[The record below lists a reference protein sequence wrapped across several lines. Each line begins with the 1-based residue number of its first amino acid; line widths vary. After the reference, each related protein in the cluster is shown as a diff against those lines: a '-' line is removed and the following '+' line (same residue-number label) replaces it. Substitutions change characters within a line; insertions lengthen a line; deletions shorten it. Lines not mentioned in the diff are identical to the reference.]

1 MRLLI
6 KPWTFLFLLSAASI
20 WGQDIEVQWEPR
32 EDLNVLLPSSVKVF
46 ESNGKLEDGARFRA
60 VYAQVDLTDSNLNL
74 RATGSNTHRETTQ
87 EAADRTN
94 SILAL
99 NGGYFSGDRSV
110 SLLISDGQ
118 LISPGTHYTR
128 PRGAFGM
135 YNGEPLVFWSNTSSW
150 EEAPNLFFSPS
161 LQAKASSIKPNLAVG
176 AGPVLIKK
184 GELFVTS
191 SEEGF
196 GGSHTI
202 RHPRSAIGYQDKNTL
217 IWMVVDG
224 RQPTSAG
231 VTLPELATIM
241 KTAGAV
247 EAVNLDGGGSSAMI
261 AAGEVVN
268 IPADIV
274 GGNRNSLR
282 NNASALVLSERTP
295 TIQPDTYILD
305 TDSPFYREIGLWK
318 ETNLLNHYG
327 RTPSRQASTYQ
338 GLNTAFYSF
347 EEVPLKEYQLAAW
360 WPVDQENSQL
370 VRYVVHHSQGR
381 DTISFDQTEL
391 SFSGRWNILGT
402 YHMGAG
408 DSLEVMGGSD
418 QGKIQT
424 DAVRL
429 VATRPSPQLPAR
441 GDTRIA
447 VISDLNSG
455 LGAADYQWQV
465 DSIIQRIPRL
475 WKPDLVISGG
485 DMVAGMGISDT
496 AHLRSM
502 WDGFD
507 KHIAA
512 PLREAEIPFAFTLG
526 NHDGPRS
533 YPIERRIAKEFWNR
547 PEAHPGIEFVDREFF
562 PNYYSF
568 VLDDIFFVSWEA
580 SSSKITEENLQWM
593 EKQFDRVEAHQATY
607 RFLMGHMPLYS
618 VAQERDSRGNVL
630 DDPERLQQLLEQ
642 YQVHTY
648 ISGHQH
654 AFYPGKRGNLHL
666 LNTGAAGSGPRAWL
680 TMDLPPTNTITIMDV
695 FYKQDSIAYTTYE
708 IKEREPQNMKIF
720 DPSILPSAML
730 GVNGHQI
737 RQDIEV
743 SNRVSGIFAFS
754 ESTPQKKE
762 GPVGTVDAVLEAN
775 QLRIS
780 GTLDDVTKRAIR
792 QGSFGLYLGRN
803 TEQGELL
810 MDLNDHIKSVKGR
823 FTVTIDARE
832 LSSKLRHLLGPAQEN
847 DAIPSSATVGYK
859 DLQELLSVGALN
871 IKGEINAATVRAQL
885 LPKSNSAPVAPEITS
900 HHPKNVYAVR
910 NLEAMYDISWKSALD
925 RDGDFVSYVY
935 QVARDS
941 DFKDLL
947 VNQYLG
953 RNTSFTKTEAFWY
966 KLLDAKPVGENL
978 TLYHRVSASDGQNT
992 TYSQHQS
999 LKFFKSE
1006 EPLEDL
1012 IEVPA
1017 PQYEFKGKIASSG
1030 AGYGAEWDASGKLW
1044 LADYRGSLIIKN
1056 PDGSD
1061 APFSPLTSVSIE
1073 GETFNL
1079 NPINGIGTDLDG
1091 NILVGR
1097 NRHLIKIDAKT
1108 GEGIAVWEVPEGNRA
1123 ITSPRVNE
1131 KGEIYAASL
1140 FGEDPLYI
1148 LRPDPDRAAGFELL
1162 RTLNLE
1168 NRNLS
1173 RTFDMSSD
1181 GMNLYFP
1188 DPGRPI
1194 IQVFT
1199 SRDGGETFAF
1209 QENITSTTSGSSG
1222 IQIMEDGSLFAAVRS
1237 SGIKPST
1244 IHYRSEE
1251 RQRMWTLEVPEVDG
1265 AEPRGIGVSP
1275 DGSRIIFC
1283 SWDQG
1288 GGYYL
1293 FEKVSEP

>member
-1 MRLLI
+1 MRFKLNLWTILLWLV
-6 KPWTFLFLLSAASI
+6 PAFLL
-20 WGQDIEVQWEPR
+20 GQEIQVQWEPR
-32 EDLNVLLPSSVKVF
+32 EDLNILLPPSIEVF
-46 ESNGKLEDGARFRA
+46 ESNGQLEDGARYRA
-60 VYAQVDLTDSNLNL
+60 VYARVDLTDPNLNL

-87 EAADRTN
+87 KTAARTN

-99 NGGYFSGDRSV
+99 NGGYFSSDRSV
-110 SLLISDGQ
+110 SLLIADGE

-135 YNGEPLVFWSNTSSW
+135 HNGEPLVFWSHASGW
-150 EEAPNLFFSPS
+150 EEKPKFLFTPS
-161 LQAKASSIKPNLAVG
+161 LQAKESRINPNLAVG
-176 AGPVLIKK
+176 AGPVLIKE
-184 GELFVTS
+184 GALYVTS

-231 VTLPELATIM
+231 VTLPELATLM
-241 KTAGAV
+241 MSAGAV

-282 NNASALVLSERTP
+282 KNASALILSERTP
-295 TIQPDTYILD
+295 SEKPDIYTID
-305 TDSPFYREIGLWK
+305 TDSPFYREIGWWK

-327 RTPSRQASTYQ
+327 STPSRQASTNQ
-338 GLNTAFYSF
+338 GLNKAIYSF
-347 EEVPLKEYQLAAW
+347 EEIPLKIYQLAAW
-360 WPVDQENSQL
+360 WPVDPQNSPG

-381 DTISFDQTEL
+381 DTLDFDQTDL
-391 SFSGRWNILGT
+391 SRAGRWNILGNYPLGT
-402 YHMGAG
+402 G
-408 DSLEVMGGSD
+408 DSLEVLGGAD
-418 QGKIQT
+418 QGKIQA

-429 VATRPSPQLPAR
+429 VASHPSPELPVR

-465 DSIIQRIPRL
+465 DSIIQRIPRI

-496 AHLRSM
+496 AHLRRM
-502 WDGFD
+502 WQGFE
-507 KHIAA
+507 KHVAG
-512 PLREAEIPFAFTLG
+512 PLRKAAIPFAFTLG

-533 YPIERRIAKEFWNR
+533 YPVERRVAQEFWNR
-547 PEAHPGIEFVDREFF
+547 PEADPGIEFVDREFF

-580 SSSKITEENLQWM
+580 SSSKITEENLDWM
-593 EKQFDRVEAHQATY
+593 EKQFNRPEARAAKY

-680 TMDLPPTNTITIMDV
+680 TMDLAPTNTITIMDV
-695 FYKQDSIAYTTYE
+695 FYEQDSIAYTTYE
-708 IKEREPQNMKIF
+708 IKERDAQNMKIL
-720 DPSILPSAML
+720 DSSILPSAML

-737 RQDIEV
+737 RQDIDL
-743 SNRVSGIFAFS
+743 S
-754 ESTPQKKE
+754 ESFSGVFAPVRRLPQRE
-762 GPVGTVDAVLEAN
+762 AAIGTVDALLDAG
-775 QLRIS
+775 QLKIS
-780 GTLDDVTKRAIR
+780 ATLDGLSKRAIR
-792 QGSFGLYLGRN
+792 QGNFTLFVGRN
-803 TEQGELL
+803 TEDGELL
-810 MDLNDHIKSVKGR
+810 MDLSNHLKIRKGR
-823 FTVTIDARE
+823 FGLALDASE
-832 LSSKLRHLLGPAQEN
+832 LSSRLQSLLGPGE
-847 DAIPSSATVGYK
+847 DTDSSNTPPMGYG
-859 DLQELLSVGALN
+859 DLQELLSVGALHLKGQ
-871 IKGEINAATVRAQL
+871 IKNEVVRAQL
-885 LPKSNSAPVAPEITS
+885 LPLSNRRPIAPEITS
-900 HHPKNVYAVR
+900 HHDRNTYAVR
-910 NLEAMYDISWKSALD
+910 DLEAMYDISWDASPD
-925 RDGDFVSYVY
+925 SDGDFVAYVY
-935 QVARDS
+935 QVARDQG
-941 DFKDLL
+941 FKDLL
-947 VNQYLG
+947 VDEYMG
-953 RNTSFTKTEAFWY
+953 RNTSFKKTERFWFQ
-966 KLLDAKPVGENL
+966 LLEDATLGEPVS
-978 TLYHRVSASDGQNT
+978 LYHRVLASDGRNIS
-992 TYSQHQS
+992 YSPHQR
-999 LKFFKSE
+999 LRLFKSE
-1006 EPLEDL
+1006 EPLDDL

-1017 PQYEFKGKIASSG
+1017 PHYEFKGQVAPSG
-1030 AGYGAEWDASGKLW
+1030 AGYGAEWDGHGKLW

-1061 APFSPLTSVSIE
+1061 APFSPLTAVNIE
-1073 GETFNL
+1073 GETYNL

-1097 NRHLIKIDAKT
+1097 NRNLIKIDAKT
-1108 GEGIAVWEVPEGNRA
+1108 GEGIAVWQVPQGNRA
-1123 ITSPRVNE
+1123 ITSPRVND

-1140 FGEDPLYI
+1140 FGEDPLYV
-1148 LRPDPDRAAGFELL
+1148 LRPDPENPAGFELL

-1168 NRNLS
+1168 GRNLS
-1173 RTFDMSSD
+1173 RTFDMSQD
-1181 GMNLYFP
+1181 GMRLYFP
-1188 DPGRPI
+1188 DPGRPL
-1194 IQVFT
+1194 IQVFSSADKGT
-1199 SRDGGETFAF
+1199 TYSF
-1209 QENITSTTSGSSG
+1209 QENITSTSSGSSA
-1222 IQIMEDGSLFAAVRS
+1222 IQIMPNGSLFAAVRS

-1244 IHYRSEE
+1244 IHFRDEQN
-1251 RQRMWTLEVPEVDG
+1251 QRMWTLELPEVNG

-1275 DGSRIIFC
+1275 DGSTIIFC

-1293 FEKVSEP
+1293 FERVPEP